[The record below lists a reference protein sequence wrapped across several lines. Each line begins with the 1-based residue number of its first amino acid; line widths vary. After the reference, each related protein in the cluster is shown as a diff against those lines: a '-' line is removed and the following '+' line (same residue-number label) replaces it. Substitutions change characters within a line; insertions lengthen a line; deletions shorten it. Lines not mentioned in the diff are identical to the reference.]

1 VSAPADLLAAT
12 AAAASAY
19 LLVRPATSLGS
30 VADPTAADATAAA
43 SPDTRPVLTRLRP
56 VLVLPVVGAGWVV
69 LGGPPGLLLGAIAGA
84 VAWVVLG
91 RSEAPAA
98 RVRRERLAADLPA
111 AVDLLATALA
121 AGSSIEPALR
131 AVCRALGGPVGEEL
145 GTVAHRLALG
155 MEPRDVWRAVAT
167 HPQLGPF
174 GRAALRAHE
183 SGASVATA
191 VHRLADELR
200 ERARAEVEARAKT
213 VEVRAAAPLGVCFL
227 PAFVLLGVVPM
238 VAGLFGSLHL
248 FG

>member
-1 VSAPADLLAAT
+1 VNAPVHLLAAT

-19 LLVRPATSLGS
+19 LLVRPASSLGS
-30 VADPTAADATAAA
+30 AAGTTTAVATADA
-43 SPDTRPVLTRLRP
+43 SPDTPPVLTRLRP
-56 VLVLPVVGAGWVV
+56 VLV
-69 LGGPPGLLLGAIAGA
+69 PPGLLLGVIAGA
-84 VAWVVLG
+84 VAWIVLG

-98 RVRRERLAADLPA
+98 RARRERLAGDLPA

-145 GTVAHRLALG
+145 GAVAHRLALG
-155 MEPRDVWRAVAT
+155 VEPRDVWRTVAA

-200 ERARAEVEARAKT
+200 ERARAEVEAQAKT

>member
-1 VSAPADLLAAT
+1 MNAPAHLLAAT

-19 LLVRPATSLGS
+19 LLVRPASSLGS
-30 VADPTAADATAAA
+30 AAGMTTAVATADA
-43 SPDTRPVLTRLRP
+43 SPDTPPVLTRLRP

-69 LGGPPGLLLGAIAGA
+69 LGGPPGLLLGVIAGA
-84 VAWVVLG
+84 VAWIVLG

-98 RVRRERLAADLPA
+98 RARRERLAGDLPA

-121 AGSSIEPALR
+121 AGSSIEPALH

-145 GTVAHRLALG
+145 GAVAHRLALG
-155 MEPRDVWRAVAT
+155 VEPRDVWRTVAA

-200 ERARAEVEARAKT
+200 ERDRAEVEAQAKT